1 MKIENASSVYFD
13 MRAVLYFYN
22 GKDEKMFI
30 RYRIC
35 VSAQLR

>member
-13 MRAVLYFYN
+13 MRAVLYFY
-22 GKDEKMFI
+22 GCEKMFI